1 MHLRQIVT
9 AKETAHLELV
19 AAGLREGGIDAH
31 LLEALCGQQV
41 GVAINRPISLIGRIS
56 RSISLRSCSI
66 HQNMV
71 HHLTGVVVVDNVLG
85 LHRGIVTA
93 TVAIDDGATHH
104 FQIGLV
110 LFRQLEANITGV
122 GGHLCKRIQMILVTL
137 AIDGMGYFITCC
149 RRLLII
155 IVTITATKELSDID
169 LLGISGCVALAVGL
183 ARDAHI
189 AVERVVNAVAAWIVV
204 VLRVASAL
212 DSRQRVF
219 RHLYTQSLGRTY
231 LACDIISA
239 IYLIRKDIVGS
250 MRTIDMYVGIA
261 ADVGHTGTTKHLTL
275 RVFQRALGL
284 CVEYSTDVAG
294 LHRHTRRALYLTLVA
309 TTIYVTTNSDLPL
322 CNHCAQEYN
331 YQYGDKL
338 SHSTFN

>member
-1 MHLRQIVT
+1 M
-9 AKETAHLELV
+9 AF
-19 AAGLREGGIDAH
+19 
-31 LLEALCGQQV
+31 LCGGRV
-41 GVAINRPISLIGRIS
+41 FYSIYINID
-56 RSISLRSCSI
+56 
-66 HQNMV
+66 MV

-85 LHRGIVTA
+85 LHRSIVTA
-93 TVAIDDGATHH
+93 TVAINDGATHH

-110 LFRQLEANITGV
+110 LFRQLEAHITWV
-122 GGHLCKRIQMILVTL
+122 GCYLYNRILMPLVTL

-149 RRLLII
+149 RRLLV
-155 IVTITATKELSDID
+155 IVLTITATKELTDID

-189 AVERVVNAVAAWIVV
+189 AVERVVDAVAAWIVV
-204 VLRVASAL
+204 VLRVATAL
-212 DSRQRVF
+212 DSRQRVGGH
-219 RHLYTQSLGRTY
+219 RYAQCSGRAY
-231 LACDIISA
+231 LSCDIISA

-250 MRTIDMYVGIA
+250 MRTIDMYVGVT
-261 ADVGHTGTTKHLTL
+261 ADVGHTGTTEHLTL
-275 RVFQRALGL
+275 RVFQRSLGL